1 MLCIGELKYNE
12 LKSRI
17 AEPQDKIQ
25 VLSGPRQVGKTTL
38 VKQVLQEIDL
48 PYIFVRTDIKDVE
61 DLVKLNS
68 GSEPFLLWITGE
80 VYNEN

>member
-1 MLCIGELKYNE
+1 
-12 LKSRI
+12 
-17 AEPQDKIQ
+17 
-25 VLSGPRQVGKTTL
+25 

-80 VYNEN
+80 AYNEN